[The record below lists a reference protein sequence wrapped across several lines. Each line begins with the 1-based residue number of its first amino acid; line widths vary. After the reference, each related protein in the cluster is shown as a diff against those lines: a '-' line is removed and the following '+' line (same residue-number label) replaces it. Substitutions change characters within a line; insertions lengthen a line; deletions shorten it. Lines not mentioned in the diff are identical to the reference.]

1 MTEYPAPPPQGK
13 PPAPPQGYGP
23 PMGYGGGYGSFQLPP
38 GVTIA
43 PVGRRIGAFFLMILL
58 YIVTLVIGF
67 IIWGAILWAKGTSPA
82 LRVLNMRCVDAN
94 TGQPVGWGRMALR
107 DIIGGIVQGILALI
121 TLLVSFILFLATGRH
136 QSLPDLIGSTVVVHD
151 PNGVLG

>member
-1 MTEYPAPPPQGK
+1 MTEYPAPPPSASY
-13 PPAPPQGYGP
+13 PAPPPPSGP
-23 PMGYGGGYGSFQLPP
+23 PMGYPGGYGFQLPP

-67 IIWGAILWAKGTSPA
+67 IIWGAVLWAKGTSPA

-94 TGQPVGWGRMALR
+94 TGQPVGWGKMFVR
-107 DIIGGIVQGILALI
+107 DFLGGIVQGIL
-121 TLLVSFILFLATGRH
+121 SFITYIISFVLFLSGDRH
-136 QSLPDLIGSTVVVHD
+136 QSIPDKIGGTVVVYD
-151 PNGVLG
+151 PNKVMG